1 MTAAGRFIVIEGPDG
16 TGKTTQATRLTEAL
30 KSVGHR
36 VIQVRE
42 PGGCPSA
49 ERIRALLVEGEPGDL
64 LNWTEAL
71 LMNAARHELVER
83 VIRPALADG
92 QWVVCDRYYHST
104 LAYQGGGLGLD
115 QGKLEALINMATD
128 GLEPDLLLAF
138 ALSPEAALTR
148 ARERED
154 EEKRFEAREDSYHA
168 RVRAAYETVLR
179 DAAQRGPTFEIDAS
193 GSMDAVQARVQN
205 AIARQ
210 FSQSFPSQSFPS
222 QSSPSMPEAD

>member
-1 MTAAGRFIVIEGPDG
+1 MDGKFIVIEGPDG
-16 TGKTTQATRLTEAL
+16 TGKTTQAKRLTTVLQSAGFD
-30 KSVGHR
+30 VVH
-36 VIQVRE
+36 VRE

-83 VIRPALADG
+83 VIKPALAAG
-92 QWVVCDRYYHST
+92 KWVISDRYYHST

-115 QGKLEALINMATD
+115 EQKLKSLIDMATG

-148 ARERED
+148 ARERDD
-154 EEKRFEAREDSYHA
+154 EEKRFEAREDAYHA
-168 RVRAAYETVLR
+168 RVREAYGKVL
-179 DAAQRGPTFEIDAS
+179 AEAGARGPFAEIDAS
-193 GSMDAVQARVQN
+193 GSIQDVQARVGKAVAQ
-205 AIARQ
+205 A
-210 FSQSFPSQSFPS
+210 FPG
-222 QSSPSMPEAD
+222 AL

>member
-1 MTAAGRFIVIEGPDG
+1 MQGKFIVIEGPDG
-16 TGKTTQATRLTEAL
+16 TGKTTQARELVQALTAGGRDVE
-30 KSVGHR
+30 R
-36 VIQVRE
+36 VRE

-83 VIRPALADG
+83 VIRPALDAG
-92 QWVVCDRYYHST
+92 RWVVCDRYYHST

-115 QGKLEALINMATD
+115 AARLDALIEMATG

-138 ALSPEAALTR
+138 SLSAEDALAR
-148 ARERED
+148 ARARED

-168 RVRAAYETVLR
+168 RVRASYAQVLS
-179 DAAQRGPTFEIDAS
+179 DAADRGPVAEIDAS
-193 GSMDAVQARVQN
+193 GSLETVRERVLHAVAD
-205 AIARQ
+205 Q
-210 FSQSFPSQSFPS
+210 F
-222 QSSPSMPEAD
+222 EGVL

>member
-1 MTAAGRFIVIEGPDG
+1 MDGKFIVIEGPDG
-16 TGKTTQATRLTEAL
+16 TGKTTQAKRLAVMLQSAGFE
-30 KSVGHR
+30 V
-36 VIQVRE
+36 VQVRE

-83 VIRPALADG
+83 VIKPALAAG
-92 QWVVCDRYYHST
+92 KWVISDRYYHST

-115 QGKLEALINMATD
+115 DAKLSALIEMATG

-148 ARERED
+148 ARERDD
-154 EEKRFEAREDSYHA
+154 EEKRFEAREDAYHA
-168 RVRAAYETVLR
+168 RVRAAYADVLAAAADRCTV
-179 DAAQRGPTFEIDAS
+179 AEIDAS
-193 GSMDAVQARVQN
+193 GGVQDVQARVSR
-205 AIARQ
+205 AV
-210 FSQSFPSQSFPS
+210 SQTFPGVV
-222 QSSPSMPEAD
+222 

>member
-1 MTAAGRFIVIEGPDG
+1 MTGRFIVIEGPDG
-16 TGKTTQATRLTEAL
+16 TGKTTQAKRLADAL
-30 KSVGHR
+30 AGAGQR

-49 ERIRALLVEGEPGDL
+49 ERIRVLLVEGEPGDL

-83 VIRPALADG
+83 VIRPALAAG
-92 QWVVCDRYYHST
+92 QWVICDRYYHST

-115 QGKLEALINMATD
+115 QSKLEALIEMATG

-138 ALSPEAALTR
+138 ALTPEDALTR
-148 ARERED
+148 ARERDD

-168 RVRAAYETVLR
+168 RVRHAYADVLNAAAERGET
-179 DAAQRGPTFEIDAS
+179 AEIDAS
-193 GSMDAVQARVQN
+193 GSVEDVAERVKRAVAKQFQDA
-205 AIARQ
+205 
-210 FSQSFPSQSFPS
+210 F
-222 QSSPSMPEAD
+222 

>member
-1 MTAAGRFIVIEGPDG
+1 MTGRFIVIEGPDG
-16 TGKTTQATRLTEAL
+16 TGKTTQAKRLTDAL
-30 KSVGHR
+30 GAAGQT

-49 ERIRALLVEGEPGDL
+49 ERIRGLLVEGEPGDL

-83 VIRPALADG
+83 VIRPALAEG

-115 QGKLEALINMATD
+115 QGKLESLIDMATG

-148 ARERED
+148 ARERDD

-168 RVRAAYETVLR
+168 RVRHAYAAVLK
-179 DAAQRGPTFEIDAS
+179 DASQRGPTVEIDAS
-193 GSMDAVQARVQN
+193 GSMDEVAARVMN
-205 AIARQ
+205 AI
-210 FSQSFPSQSFPS
+210 SQHFPQV
-222 QSSPSMPEAD
+222 A

>member
-1 MTAAGRFIVIEGPDG
+1 MDGRFIVIEGPDG
-16 TGKTTQATRLTEAL
+16 TGKTTQAKRLSERLIAAGH
-30 KSVGHR
+30 SV
-36 VIQVRE
+36 VQVRE

-83 VIRPALADG
+83 VIRPALAAG
-92 QWVVCDRYYHST
+92 QWVICDRYYHST

-115 QGKLEALINMATD
+115 QSKLEALIDMATD

-138 ALSPEAALTR
+138 ALSTDAALTR

-154 EEKRFEAREDSYHA
+154 EEKRFEAREDSYHV
-168 RVRAAYETVLR
+168 RVRAAYTTVLR
-179 DAAQRGPTFEIDAS
+179 DASARGPTCEIDAS
-193 GSMDAVQARVQN
+193 GAIEEVEARVQQ
-205 AIARQ
+205 ALTQQ
-210 FSQSFPSQSFPS
+210 F
-222 QSSPSMPEAD
+222 PEAL

>member
-1 MTAAGRFIVIEGPDG
+1 MTGRFIVIEGPDG
-16 TGKTTQATRLTEAL
+16 TGKTTQAKRLADAL
-30 KSVGHR
+30 AGAGQC

-49 ERIRALLVEGEPGDL
+49 ERIRVLLVEGEPGDL

-83 VIRPALADG
+83 VIRPALEAG
-92 QWVVCDRYYHST
+92 QWVICDRYYHST

-115 QGKLEALINMATD
+115 QSKLEALIEMATG

-138 ALSPEAALTR
+138 ALTPEDALTR
-148 ARERED
+148 ARERDD

-168 RVRAAYETVLR
+168 RVRHAYADVLNAAAERGET
-179 DAAQRGPTFEIDAS
+179 AEIDAS
-193 GSMDAVQARVQN
+193 GSVEDVAERVKRAVAKQFQDA
-205 AIARQ
+205 
-210 FSQSFPSQSFPS
+210 F
-222 QSSPSMPEAD
+222 

>member
-1 MTAAGRFIVIEGPDG
+1 MAGRFIVIEGPDG
-16 TGKTTQATRLTEAL
+16 TGKTTQAKRLADAL
-30 KSVGHR
+30 AGAGQR

-49 ERIRALLVEGEPGDL
+49 ERIRVLLVEGEPGDL

-83 VIRPALADG
+83 VIRPALAAG
-92 QWVVCDRYYHST
+92 QWVICDRYYHST

-115 QGKLEALINMATD
+115 QSKLEALIEMATG

-138 ALSPEAALTR
+138 ALTPEDALTR
-148 ARERED
+148 ARERDD

-168 RVRAAYETVLR
+168 RVRRAYADVLNAAAERGET
-179 DAAQRGPTFEIDAS
+179 AEIDAS
-193 GSMDAVQARVQN
+193 GSVEDVAERVKRAVAKQFQDA
-205 AIARQ
+205 
-210 FSQSFPSQSFPS
+210 F
-222 QSSPSMPEAD
+222 

>member
-1 MTAAGRFIVIEGPDG
+1 MTGRFIVIEGPDG
-16 TGKTTQATRLTEAL
+16 TGKTTQAKRLTGAL
-30 KSVGHR
+30 GDAGQR

-49 ERIRALLVEGEPGDL
+49 ERIRGLLVEGEPGDL

-83 VIRPALADG
+83 VIRPALAEG

-115 QGKLEALINMATD
+115 QGKLESLIDMATG

-154 EEKRFEAREDSYHA
+154 AEKRFEAREDSYHA
-168 RVRAAYETVLR
+168 RVRDAYAAVLR
-179 DAAQRGPTFEIDAS
+179 DASQRGSTEEIDAS
-193 GSMDAVQARVQN
+193 GSMDDVAARVMN
-205 AIARQ
+205 AM
-210 FSQSFPSQSFPS
+210 SKHFPQV
-222 QSSPSMPEAD
+222 A